1 MIHSTNVYL
10 PRGVLRK
17 VVHDVVS
24 HVLNASEATER
35 YTAHRVGSDLV
46 QKSNSHSVA
55 NIFKDFL
62 RKWRTAR
69 VGINFGVGISY
80 RSILFDA
87 ALRAQK
93 LWCQS
98 IYSLSIMI
106 VALESIAVR
115 NTSRLL
121 QSHTAAPVSTHAILV
136 FHCHDLF

>member
-10 PRGVLRK
+10 TRGVLRK
-17 VVHDVVS
+17 VVHDVIS

-69 VGINFGVGISY
+69 VGINFGVGITY

-106 VALESIAVR
+106 VALESIAVC

>member
-1 MIHSTNVYL
+1 VIHSTNVHL
-10 PRGVLRK
+10 TRGVLRK

-35 YTAHRVGSDLV
+35 YTAHRVGSNLV

-62 RKWRTAR
+62 RKWRAAR
-69 VGINFGVGISY
+69 VGINFRVGITY
-80 RSILFDA
+80 RSILFNS
-87 ALRAQK
+87 ALRAHK
-93 LWCQS
+93 LWRQS

-106 VALESIAVR
+106 VALESIAVC

-121 QSHTAAPVSTHAILV
+121 QSHTATSVSTHAILV
-136 FHCHDLF
+136 FHRHDLF